1 MSEQSARTGRP
12 AAVRMI
18 FEYDGD
24 EIRLISTQPVD
35 VALTGFDL
43 SREVTPAPGHY
54 VQLRSAEGAA
64 LAQVPLRN
72 RPSASAEVFPE
83 THGEPIVRTDLE
95 RASGAFTVVLPSVAA
110 ARQVV
115 VVEVSHRPLTE
126 GLATQEGLAP
136 APGAGE
142 GATTSVDLASFAFD
156 PAGDGAS

>member
-1 MSEQSARTGRP
+1 
-12 AAVRMI
+12 MI
-18 FEYDGD
+18 FEYEGD

-43 SREVTPAPGHY
+43 SREVAPTPGHY
-54 VQLRSAEGAA
+54 VQLRTAEGAT
-64 LAQVPLRN
+64 LAQVPLRD

-115 VVEVSHRPLTE
+115 VVEVSHRSLTE
-126 GLATQEGLAP
+126 DLAPQEGVAP
-136 APGAGE
+136 APGGAE
-142 GATTSVDLASFAFD
+142 GATTSTDLASFAID
-156 PAGDGAS
+156 PAEDGAS